1 MSKQT
6 HWAVDLGTT
15 NTLIARWSG
24 THAETVALDR
34 ICQYEPAWQ
43 TPLVPSAIFFESP
56 TSGYIGHRAIAAE
69 EVMRSTYSGHLT
81 PIARAFKKTLAKSS
95 SQAVAEL
102 DHQPISARQ
111 CAKVFMTELLRE
123 TAAREQEL
131 NSNHINK
138 WNIPRRFVAWARRE
152 GLVNDLTMTVP
163 VESFEAYRMELNNIA
178 RGLGVQRFKVIDEP
192 VAAALGYGVD
202 LTEDRHLLVV
212 DFGGGTL
219 DIALV
224 KTNLAQA
231 GEKQKGTGHRR
242 AELIAARGLNLGGE
256 TVDEWVTELAC
267 SKIKTHADRMFGYIR
282 AQAETVK
289 KELSGKVLT
298 TDQTY
303 FRLPG
308 LDPLMVSRQEF
319 LDALTGHEL
328 YTLLQRVTEATL
340 EDAQHRVNIHEIDA
354 VLLVGGST
362 LLPGVRELYEKMFG
376 APRVHYWEP
385 FEAVV
390 KGAAI
395 YGAGYFVDQIIHH
408 DYAIK
413 VFNDEKQC
421 TDYELLI
428 RRGTPYPTPSGS
440 QSRYYAVAQ
449 GQQFFSVPVCE
460 VGYAGRLSLGW
471 QRRGNGNDYWTP
483 QQGEEAECV
492 VSLNEGDSIQ
502 LKLPGQP
509 GNRARL
515 RIDFHID
522 EERHLVASMYDIQRE
537 REIRNERV
545 TRLR

>member
-1 MSKQT
+1 MRPQT
-6 HWAVDLGTT
+6 HWAIDLGTT

-43 TPLVPSAIFFESP
+43 TPLIPSAIYFEDMD
-56 TSGYIGHRAIAAE
+56 SGYIGHRAIAAE
-69 EVMRSTYSGHLT
+69 EVMRATYAGRLT
-81 PIARAFKKTLAKSS
+81 PIARSFKKTLARNS
-95 SQAVAEL
+95 SQTVAEFE
-102 DHQPISARQ
+102 HQPVSARQ
-111 CAKVFMTELLRE
+111 CAKVFLDELLKE
-123 TAAREQEL
+123 TAAREKDL
-131 NSNHINK
+131 NKSHIPR
-138 WNIPRRFVAWARRE
+138 WNLPRRFIGWARRE

-163 VESFEAYRMELNNIA
+163 VESFESYRMELHNIA
-178 RGLGVQRFKVIDEP
+178 RGLGVQKFKVIDEP

-224 KTNLAQA
+224 KTNLSQA
-231 GEKQKGTGHRR
+231 SDRQRGGHRR

-256 TVDEWVTELAC
+256 TVDEWVTQMAC
-267 SKIKTHADRMFGYIR
+267 NKMKVHADKMFSFIR

-308 LDPLMVSRQEF
+308 MEPLVVTRQEF
-319 LDALTGHEL
+319 LETLNSHDL
-328 YTLLQRVTEATL
+328 YPMLQRVTDSTL
-340 EDAQHRVNIHEIDA
+340 EDAERRVSILDIDA

-362 LLPGVRELYEKMFG
+362 LLPGVREMYEKQFG
-376 APRVHYWEP
+376 AQRVHYWEP

-413 VFNDEKQC
+413 VFNDDLKKTE
-421 TDYELLI
+421 YELLI
-428 RRGTPYPTPSGS
+428 PRGTPYPTTLGF
-440 QSRYYAVAQ
+440 QTRYYAVAPRQ
-449 GQQFFSVPVCE
+449 ANFSLPVCE
-460 VGYAGRLSLGW
+460 VGYAGRMSLGW
-471 QRRGNGNDYWTP
+471 SKRGNGNNYWLP
-483 QQGEEAECV
+483 LDGEESECV
-492 VSLNEGDSIQ
+492 VSLNEGDSIA
-502 LKLPGQP
+502 LRIPGQES
-509 GNRARL
+509 GRARL
-515 RIDFHID
+515 RIDFTID
-522 EERHLVASMYDIQRE
+522 DERHLVATIFDILRDK
-537 REIRNERV
+537 EIRSERV